1 MAALEMIHVK
11 NGEGNNP
18 LYQIGIK
25 HADGTHTIVNTKF
38 RKEHQAIAY
47 LAELETVTVEEAPA
61 IDVAMD
67 TLTVTET
74 DISEEKVMVKEET
87 TIVPN
92 YKSMTKLE
100 LEETMRFHNIE
111 LDRRKSKKDLLQ
123 EVDMFFKGNF
133 SI

>member
-1 MAALEMIHVK
+1 
-11 NGEGNNP
+11 
-18 LYQIGIK
+18 
-25 HADGTHTIVNTKF
+25 TIVNTKF

-61 IDVAMD
+61 IDAAMD

-74 DISEEKVMVKEET
+74 GISEEKVTVKEET

-92 YKSMTKLE
+92 YKSMTKLQ

-123 EVDMFFKGNF
+123 EVEMFFKGNF